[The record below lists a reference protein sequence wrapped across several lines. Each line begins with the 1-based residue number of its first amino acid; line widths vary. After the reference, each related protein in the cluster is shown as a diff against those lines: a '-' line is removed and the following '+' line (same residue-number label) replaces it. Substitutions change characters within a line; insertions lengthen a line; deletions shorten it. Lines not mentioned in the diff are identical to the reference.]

1 MNQSYWA
8 IINHFEIALI
18 NNELPFGTAKEIRTS
33 GRKSVKIGEYKG
45 FPLNLVQATK
55 ADLAH
60 FEFVFLRTQ
69 IARPMEE
76 ALTMHRAVALNH
88 FLETHQFCGKCGS
101 KAVLSEKEIAMIC
114 PSCNQHFYSVLSPSI
129 IVAVRR
135 GKQILLANHQRHK
148 GSIYTTLAGFI
159 EAGETAEQAVEREVF
174 EESGLKI
181 KNIRYFGSQPWSFP
195 NSLMLGFLADY
206 ESGEIR
212 LQEEEIY
219 DARWFDANKPLPE
232 LPPKGTIAL
241 QLIEETL
248 KICQSE
254 ST

>member
-33 GRKSVKIGEYKG
+33 GRKIVKIGEYKG

-55 ADLAH
+55 ADLSRWT
-60 FEFVFLRTQ
+60 FVFLRTQ

-88 FLETHQFCGKCGS
+88 FLETHTFCGKCGA
-101 KAVLSEKEIAMIC
+101 KTILSEKEIAMIC
-114 PSCNQHFYSVLSPSI
+114 FYPVLSPSI

-212 LQEEEIY
+212 LQEEEIC
-219 DARWFDANKPLPE
+219 DARWFDADKPLPQ

-254 ST
+254 NT

>member
-18 NNELPFGTAKEIRTS
+18 NNQLPFGTAEEIGIS
-33 GRKSVKIGEYKG
+33 GRKSVKIGEYKD
-45 FPLNLVQATK
+45 FPLNLVQATEV
-55 ADLAH
+55 DLSLWD
-60 FEFVFLRTQ
+60 FVFLRTQ
-69 IARPMEE
+69 IDRSMEE
-76 ALTMHRAVALNH
+76 TLTMHRAVALNH
-88 FLETHQFCGKCGS
+88 FLETHQFCGKCGT
-101 KAVLSEKEIAMIC
+101 KNVLSEKEIAMIC
-114 PSCNQHFYSVLSPSI
+114 SSCNQHFYPVLSPSI